1 MENVKFTVADIENE
15 KKSLLNNL
23 VGDKIV
29 EWFGDGHSTEFTIED
44 DILTIRTTKK
54 SFSAPIDDAIVTYVV
69 NTRTGIPTYTFKNT
83 KGEKITFTPNITY
96 LDPDDASKIE
106 DIIEQ
111 LPGYKGRDKADKAI
125 YLIYVAMF
133 VGGIII
139 YALL

>member
-15 KKSLLNNL
+15 KKKWANNML
-23 VGDKIV
+23 QDKLAEKSKWGVGHII
-29 EWFGDGHSTEFTIED
+29 EFSIQD
-44 DILTIRTTKK
+44 DILTIRTTKRT
-54 SFSAPIDDAIVTYVV
+54 FTAPINDVVVTYVV
-69 NTRTGIPTYTFKNT
+69 NNRIPIYTFKNT
-83 KGEKITFTPNITY
+83 KGEKITFYPNITY